1 MQMKSYRMLVMY
13 VDNHSVNTG
22 MFDNEIAVFERT
34 LPFENEPP
42 SVQVIHTYSEKLL
55 ASLDEEGMNM
65 SKVQAICGPKVV
77 NELAEP
83 NVLVGMK
90 IAAAIAER
98 LHIPVFFVYTNV
110 WRQES
115 SKQVAYDGDPLL
127 LLLAQQALL
136 QRSSTK
142 E

>member
-1 MQMKSYRMLVMY
+1 MQMQPYRMLTMY

-22 MFDNEIAVFERT
+22 IFDNEIAVFERT
-34 LPFENEPP
+34 LPFGNEPS
-42 SVQVIHTYSEKLL
+42 SVPFINTYSEKLL

-65 SKVQAICGPKVV
+65 SKLQAVCVPSVTNGMA
-77 NELAEP
+77 ERDLLA
-83 NVLVGMK
+83 GMK

-98 LHIPVFFVYTNV
+98 LHIPVFFVHTNR
-110 WRQES
+110 WEQES

-127 LLLAQQALL
+127 LLLAEQALS